1 MWELLQQNWATLLPL
16 ATGALGV
23 LALLPQPR
31 RLPSVVG
38 VGLLVVTFV
47 LATLAI
53 GSVTTVEK
61 GLFYGFSFI
70 AIVAGVLLVTQT
82 QPARAAL
89 SFTLVVLATCGLFLL
104 LAAPFLFAATI
115 IVYAG
120 AIVVIFLFVLMLA
133 QQTGRDDAD
142 LRSRE
147 PLLAVVTGFVLLGTL
162 FYLIEREK
170 ATTAET
176 PANAAGELR
185 RLIDVARRARE
196 AATPEQ
202 LRAVV
207 DSAAVEDNRVK
218 RLPELFLEQTRQ
230 LSLQRNALEAFEKRI
245 EDEVTGPWATLPPDN
260 GDAATKERRAVL
272 EKIQVI
278 GTEALALEALAPG
291 ALARSAPE
299 RSHRPL
305 SQFSGPVGVPTAGLR
320 TGPDG
325 KPAMPAENPTYLG
338 KSLFTDYILPVELGG
353 ILLLV
358 AVVGAIVIAQRQD
371 EQGKEI
377 E

>member
-1 MWELLQQNWATLLPL
+1 MWELLQQNWTTLAPL

-70 AIVAGVLLVTQT
+70 AVVSGVLLVTQT

-162 FYLIEREK
+162 FYLIERDK

-176 PANAAGELR
+176 PVTAAGEVR
-185 RLIDVARRARE
+185 RLIDVARRAALPE
-196 AATPEQ
+196 NTPEQ
-202 LRAVV
+202 LRAIVE
-207 DSAAVEDNRVK
+207 SAAVEDDNGKRV
-218 RLPELFLEQTRQ
+218 LPQLFLTWTQD
-230 LSLQRNALEAFEKRI
+230 LFGLQENVRNRFKERI
-245 EDEVTGPWATLPPDN
+245 EDEVASPWATPE
-260 GDAATKERRAVL
+260 GATPEGRRKLLA
-272 EKIQVI
+272 KIQEI
-278 GTEALALEALAPG
+278 GTEALALKALDPA
-291 ALARSAPE
+291 ALARSSPE
-299 RSHRPL
+299 KGHRPL
-305 SQFSGPVGVPTAGLR
+305 SQFSGPVGVPTADLR
-320 TGPDG
+320 VGPDG